1 MTLLKL
7 IFLVEFCWNCIIFE
21 IVLTATDL
29 THLVDK
35 IAFFP
40 HFLFDKKTRWNVII
54 FMPFNGSFFP
64 KLPSNSIF
72 I

>member
-35 IAFFP
+35 IAFFSA
-40 HFLFDKKTRWNVII
+40 FCSTRKHGE
-54 FMPFNGSFFP
+54 M
-64 KLPSNSIF
+64 L
-72 I
+72 

>member
-7 IFLVEFCWNCIIFE
+7 IFLVVFCWNCIIFE

-40 HFLFDKKTRWNVII
+40 RFLFDKKTQ
-54 FMPFNGSFFP
+54 
-64 KLPSNSIF
+64 
-72 I
+72 